1 MPVPIVLAAAIA
13 LVGRTAATAALKK
26 GGEAAL
32 KTIVRQG
39 KQAQK
44 LTKPA
49 TSGQKRVET
58 AVKGQRAYAKGKAKG
73 AGAGLAIGAGGVK
86 LAQKDKETNTDTRT
100 NARDYPVYKKGSDS
114 STAFKT
120 AFGAAKKKGQKTF
133 TWEGRKYKVESK

>member
-1 MPVPIVLAAAIA
+1 MPVPLILTAAIA

-39 KQAQK
+39 KQAK
-44 LTKPA
+44 MLTKPA
-49 TSGQKRVET
+49 NARQKRIEPAT
-58 AVKGQRAYAKGKAKG
+58 KGQRAYAKGKAKG
-73 AGAGLAIGAGGVK
+73 IGAGAVVGAGAVK
-86 LAQKDKETNTDTRT
+86 LSQKDKKVTADTRT
-100 NARDYPVYKKGSDS
+100 NARDFPTYKKGSDS
-114 STAFKT
+114 ATSFNS